1 MYPPSRPSLPLSGS
15 CVGENCSTN
24 EEPSREGWRV
34 EVISQDREIVPWA
47 ARHRAT
53 VLTRLD
59 SATLYRVTHILLSI
73 QGNTYSTLTTGWHI
87 FLLFLQGD
95 TYSALNT
102 GWHVFYSC
110 YRMTHFS
117 ALSTGWHM
125 FYSYYR
131 VTHIIYLIGLYT
143 GWRIIPPA
151 CTGVMVLSGCD
162 QATGLWRRCH
172 WYQSRDLSVC
182 PDRIQDT

>member
-1 MYPPSRPSLPLSGS
+1 MYPASRPSLPLSGS

-47 ARHRAT
+47 ARHQAT
-53 VLTRLD
+53 TLTRLD
-59 SATLYRVTHILLSI
+59 TATSY
-73 QGNTYSTLTTGWHI
+73 TGWHI
-87 FLLFLQGD
+87 FCSPYRVTRILLLLQDD
-95 TYSALNT
+95 TL
-102 GWHVFYSC
+102 F
-110 YRMTHFS
+110 F
-117 ALSTGWHM
+117 
-125 FYSYYR
+125 SYYR

-172 WYQSRDLSVC
+172 WYQARDLSVC